1 MIDTQNAIFKMIENC
16 LNQEDPRMPKARIR
30 SLCVLVGCSIS
41 LVACGGKEDTSQNT
55 SLSAGNSQASMMIAS
70 SFPGSGKSKFTLADG
85 PDVCFRAAAKELG
98 DTAKVSELTSFFSL
112 GKDIDPMASA
122 PSGEMTSCIVQYQ
135 SPQDPR
141 KLQEVSMDVTTG
153 SFGPPR
159 PVEITVMGGDASEFR
174 LEDHLIALSHVNA
187 AGLKAIMDGQ
197 KASMDQVYGKYG
209 WSGVRL
215 QSPDA
220 FDSKHTLRLDL
231 DGRLASNDIKK
242 GGYASIS
249 TDGKTIRRNFLK
261 P

>member
-1 MIDTQNAIFKMIENC
+1 
-16 LNQEDPRMPKARIR
+16 MPKAKIR
-30 SLCVLVGCSIS
+30 SLCVLVGCSMS
-41 LVACGGKEDTSQNT
+41 LIACGGKEDASQNT
-55 SLSAGNSQASMMIAS
+55 PLPASTIQPPKITAS
-70 SFPGSGKSKFTLADG
+70 SFPGSGTSKFTLADG
-85 PDVCFRAAAKELG
+85 PDVCFRAASKQLG

-112 GKDIDPMASA
+112 GKDIDPTASA
-122 PSGEMTSCIVQYQ
+122 PPGAMTSCIVQYQ

-159 PVEITVMGGDASEFR
+159 PVEITVMGGDASKFR
-174 LEDHLIALSHVNA
+174 LEDHLIALSQVNA

-197 KASMDQVYGKYG
+197 KASMGQIYGKYG

-231 DGRLASNDIKK
+231 DGRLASNDIQK

>member
-1 MIDTQNAIFKMIENC
+1 
-16 LNQEDPRMPKARIR
+16 MPKAKIR
-30 SLCVLVGCSIS
+30 SLCVLVGCSMS
-41 LVACGGKEDTSQNT
+41 LVACGGKDDASKNAATA
-55 SLSAGNSQASMMIAS
+55 AGNIRPPAITAST
-70 SFPGSGKSKFTLADG
+70 FPGSEKSKFTLADG
-85 PDVCFRAAAKELG
+85 PDVCFRAAAKQLG

-112 GKDIDPMASA
+112 GKDIDPTVST
-122 PSGEMTSCIVQYQ
+122 PPGSMTSCIVQYQ
-135 SPQDPR
+135 NPQDPR
-141 KLQEVSMDVTTG
+141 KLQQVSMDVTTG
-153 SFGPPR
+153 SFGPPT
-159 PVEITVMGGDASEFR
+159 PVEISVMGGDATKFR
-174 LEDHLIALSHVNA
+174 LEDHLIALSQVNA
-187 AGLKAIMDGQ
+187 AGLKAVMDGQ

-215 QSPDA
+215 ESPDG